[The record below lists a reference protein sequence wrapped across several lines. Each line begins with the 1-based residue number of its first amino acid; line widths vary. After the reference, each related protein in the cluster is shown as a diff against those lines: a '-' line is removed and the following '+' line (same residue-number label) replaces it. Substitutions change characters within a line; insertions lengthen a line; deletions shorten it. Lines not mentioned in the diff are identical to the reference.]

1 LQVLLLLLLLRT
13 ISTLLVDSS
22 YLLLLLQHSLVVLFT
37 ILFDRTLLRI
47 IYIYFSSDHF
57 ILFCHCLF
65 LSAPLPLIYY
75 SVSLFPSTTNICV
88 FLLSFSVCHSVA
100 VVVVVVA
107 AATECSILFCY
118 CVFLRVCVWSLG
130 PPSVFLFLLLLYHSV
145 CFTVYWVLYRNRI

>member
-1 LQVLLLLLLLRT
+1 
-13 ISTLLVDSS
+13 VDSS

-100 VVVVVVA
+100 AAAAAAVVVA
-107 AATECSILFCY
+107 AAAECSILFCY

-130 PPSVFLFLLLLYHSV
+130 PPFLFFIFAFALPLRLLYCLLGALSKQNLVEEEAAHYGIFV
-145 CFTVYWVLYRNRI
+145 